1 MVWNSHQ
8 WSNVFEAK
16 AFAVCP
22 FTVLHL
28 SCSVALSRSVRRTWH
43 RSIVV
48 IMQFL
53 RLLVARIFEVYPL
66 WSICCHGIS
75 ILYILL
81 HQFAV
86 RCCIFMAIWISMWSV
101 ISTLH
106 DWFIW
111 FYFAW
116 FCFLLQVQREAE
128 EISNGLGLDIYSY
141 FNLDIRRFFP
151 LIRVLLLFHHSMRCF
166 LFDVVYNKVAFEVGM
181 LWTIVID
188 FEKNMHGGMA
198 SQLKLL
204 QITSGT
210 VRLHFFLDL
219 WHPCPCRDAA
229 VTTMM
234 ITMKGTMDTAMA
246 TTKTL
251 QWPGLWLWQP
261 RWQPPWR
268 WLLYSRLQWLWH
280 ALRFTMWHL
289 VVNFQA
295 CFLCSSHSW
304 SLLLLVG
311 KLHSLIFFVHF
322 SIQRII
328 SDVPIN
334 ESMSGRH
341 WGDLDMAQ

>member
-1 MVWNSHQ
+1 MIDS
-8 WSNVFEAK
+8 FD
-16 AFAVCP
+16 
-22 FTVLHL
+22 
-28 SCSVALSRSVRRTWH
+28 
-43 RSIVV
+43 
-48 IMQFL
+48 
-53 RLLVARIFEVYPL
+53 
-66 WSICCHGIS
+66 S
-75 ILYILL
+75 ILLD
-81 HQFAV
+81 
-86 RCCIFMAIWISMWSV
+86 SV
-101 ISTLH
+101 
-106 DWFIW
+106 
-111 FYFAW
+111 
-116 FCFLLQVQREAE
+116 FCFKCKEKLKKYQMGWASTYTHIL
-128 EISNGLGLDIYSY
+128 IW

-295 CFLCSSHSW
+295 CFLVLLILDHSCCW
-304 SLLLLVG
+304 
-311 KLHSLIFFVHF
+311 
-322 SIQRII
+322 
-328 SDVPIN
+328 
-334 ESMSGRH
+334 
-341 WGDLDMAQ
+341 

>member
-1 MVWNSHQ
+1 MRLGICFEVPHNWQ
-8 WSNVFEAK
+8 QINVFEYK
-16 AFAVCP
+16 ARLCP
-22 FTVLHL
+22 FATFELQCGSIKKRSKHLAPFNCCDHAVLASPRRSDIWSLSTVKY
-28 SCSVALSRSVRRTWH
+28 
-43 RSIVV
+43 
-48 IMQFL
+48 
-53 RLLVARIFEVYPL
+53 LLPR
-66 WSICCHGIS
+66 IS

-86 RCCIFMAIWISMWSV
+86 LCCIFMAIWISMWSV

-128 EISNGLGLDIYSY
+128 EISNGLGLYIYSY

-261 RWQPPWR
+261 PWQPPWR

-289 VVNFQA
+289 VVNFEA
-295 CFLCSSHSW
+295 CFLVLLILDHSCCW
-304 SLLLLVG
+304 
-311 KLHSLIFFVHF
+311 
-322 SIQRII
+322 
-328 SDVPIN
+328 
-334 ESMSGRH
+334 
-341 WGDLDMAQ
+341 